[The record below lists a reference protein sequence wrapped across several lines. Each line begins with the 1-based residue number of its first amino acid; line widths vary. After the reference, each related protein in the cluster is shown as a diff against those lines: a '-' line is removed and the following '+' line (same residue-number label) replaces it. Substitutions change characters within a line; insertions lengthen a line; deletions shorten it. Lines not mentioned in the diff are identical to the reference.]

1 MRALPRTVAL
11 NPSILGEDETLELL
25 SEVLNHVIAL
35 RLSMY
40 EEIQTNPLLEANNGF
55 DLFLDELFV
64 LRLGELA
71 LAELSTSLTNLFS
84 LLHMIISFQ
93 CTCCIN

>member
-11 NPSILGEDETLELL
+11 NPSILGEDEALELF

-40 EEIQTNPLLEANNGF
+40 EEIQTNLLLEANNTF
-55 DLFLDELFV
+55 DLFLDEFLV
-64 LRLGELA
+64 LCLVDLA
-71 LAELSTSLTNLFS
+71 LAEFSTSLTDFFS
-84 LLHMIISFQ
+84 LLVMIISFQ
-93 CTCCIN
+93 CKCSVN

>member
-1 MRALPRTVAL
+1 MIALPRTVAL
-11 NPSILGEDETLELL
+11 NPSILGKDKALELL

-40 EEIQTNPLLEANNGF
+40 QEIQTYLLLEANDGF
-55 DLFLDELFV
+55 DLFLDEIFV

-71 LAELSTSLTNLFS
+71 LAELSTSLTDFFS
-84 LLHMIISFQ
+84 LLYMIVSFQ
-93 CTCCIN
+93 CKCSIV

>member
-11 NPSILGEDETLELL
+11 NPSILGENETLELL

-40 EEIQTNPLLEANNGF
+40 EEIQTNLLLEANDGF
-55 DLFLDELFV
+55 DLFLDESLV
-64 LRLGELA
+64 LLLGDLA
-71 LAELSTSLTNLFS
+71 LTELSTSLTNFFS

-93 CTCCIN
+93 CTYCIN